1 MIVNVEQKAPESL
14 ARSSVKLESPNTE
27 HTIRQ
32 TSRWPQRP
40 RNAHSGTASTV
51 ALIVTIRSVA
61 GTGRDGSDLKQ
72 DFPSSVTCPHT
83 QSRSSHW
90 ALARVSVVSVY
101 CTYILKHKHQFI
113 FIKRCIS

>member
-51 ALIVTIRSVA
+51 ALIVTVRSVA
-61 GTGRDGSDLKQ
+61 GTGRGGSDLKQ
-72 DFPSSVTCPHT
+72 DFPA
-83 QSRSSHW
+83 QSRVHTRSLDLVTGHW
-90 ALARVSVVSVY
+90 RESL
-101 CTYILKHKHQFI
+101 
-113 FIKRCIS
+113 